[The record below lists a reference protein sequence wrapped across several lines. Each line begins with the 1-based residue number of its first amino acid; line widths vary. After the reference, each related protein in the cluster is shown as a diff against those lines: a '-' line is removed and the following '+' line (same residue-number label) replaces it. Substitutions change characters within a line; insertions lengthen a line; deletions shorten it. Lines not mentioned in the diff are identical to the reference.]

1 MKIRLA
7 LIAFALLAGLGH
19 AQEMR
24 EFPPV
29 FVVTEPAVRKSV
41 SPTVLY
47 SGTVISRDDAYL
59 AGEVPGHLTWV
70 ADVGEHFK
78 AGEPVARMD
87 DIFIRQQVI
96 EEQSIIE
103 SEKAK
108 YEYHTR
114 QVERLGKLLVDNNI
128 ALSQV
133 DAARTDQ
140 SVTRSNI
147 LSAEARLA
155 QAKEHLRRT
164 QIIAPF
170 DGIVAEQRLQAGE
183 WADKGQAIVRLVSS
197 KNLEIQTHIP
207 SSALPFVTVGAPLS
221 YRNGKSMGTGHVRT
235 LVPIGGDLSRLYELR
250 VSVSDASLSAGT
262 LLRVAIPTAHPREV
276 VLVPRDAL
284 VLRRE
289 GVYIFRVNEK
299 SMAEKVAVQT
309 GIAQAD
315 SIEVIGGIR
324 EGDRVITRGAENLRP
339 GMVVKVRPL
348 LADP

>member
-87 DIFIRQQVI
+87 DVFIRQQVI

-108 YEYHTR
+108 YEYHNPPGGAAR
-114 QVERLGKLLVDNNI
+114 QTPGGITNI
-128 ALSQV
+128 AV
-133 DAARTDQ
+133 EAGGMRPART
-140 SVTRSNI
+140 SRS
-147 LSAEARLA
+147 A
-155 QAKEHLRRT
+155 Q
-164 QIIAPF
+164 QIF
-170 DGIVAEQRLQAGE
+170 FQQKQRLQ
-183 WADKGQAIVRLVSS
+183 Q
-197 KNLEIQTHIP
+197 P
-207 SSALPFVTVGAPLS
+207 
-221 YRNGKSMGTGHVRT
+221 KS
-235 LVPIGGDLSRLYELR
+235 I
-250 VSVSDASLSAGT
+250 
-262 LLRVAIPTAHPREV
+262 
-276 VLVPRDAL
+276 
-284 VLRRE
+284 
-289 GVYIFRVNEK
+289 
-299 SMAEKVAVQT
+299 
-309 GIAQAD
+309 
-315 SIEVIGGIR
+315 
-324 EGDRVITRGAENLRP
+324 
-339 GMVVKVRPL
+339 
-348 LADP
+348 